1 MKKIHLTAM
10 VKFSSG
16 LKIYSVLIFILIASG
31 CTKPDKEEIKEQ
43 YISGIVNEINAD
55 SLLNYVTLMQN
66 MTTRFMLADNH
77 RQVAV
82 RLKNKFIQIGY
93 VDTKLDSF
101 NITTIYDGIEYNTTQ
116 YNVVATLVGNTY
128 PDSICILGA
137 HYDDR
142 ISSAAGDPF
151 VFVPGAND
159 NATGV
164 AATFEIARVMKK
176 RFFVPSSTIQFV
188 VFGAEEMGLYGSSDF
203 AQKASMESVNIKM
216 MLNNDMIGIPS
227 SSDQGMWYVN
237 IIDYENSHY
246 LRSEAQRLCER
257 YSSVECVNDNTSSGR
272 SDSYPF
278 YLNGFKS
285 LFFIQNT
292 PGSTY
297 HTESD
302 LVTTLNFE
310 YCREIAKISCALLV
324 DKNYVE

>member
-1 MKKIHLTAM
+1 M
-10 VKFSSG
+10 VKLGSSFR
-16 LKIYSVLIFILIASG
+16 IYYALIFILIVSG
-31 CTKPDKEEIKEQ
+31 CTKPDKEEIKDQ
-43 YISGIVNEINAD
+43 YISGIVNEINPD
-55 SLLNYVTLMQN
+55 SLLNYVTMMQN
-66 MTTRFMLADNH
+66 MSTRFMLADNH

-82 RLKNKFIQIGY
+82 RLKNKFIQFGYIG
-93 VDTKLDSF
+93 TKLDSF
-101 NITTIYDGIEYNTTQ
+101 NITTTFDEIEYTTTQ
-116 YNVVATLVGNTY
+116 YNVIATLTGNTY

-137 HYDDR
+137 HYDNR
-142 ISSAAGDPF
+142 VSSAAGDPF
-151 VFVPGAND
+151 VFAPGAND
-159 NATGV
+159 NASGV
-164 AATFEIARVMKK
+164 AATLEIARVMKK
-176 RFFVPSSTIQFV
+176 RSFVPSSTIQFIA
-188 VFGAEEMGLYGSSDF
+188 FGAEELGLFGSSDF
-203 AQKASMESVNIKM
+203 AQKASAADVKIKM
-216 MLNNDMIGIPS
+216 MLNNDMIGLPS

-257 YSSVECVNDNTSSGR
+257 YSSVGCVNDNTSAGR

-302 LVTTLNFE
+302 LVTTLNFQ
-310 YCREIAKISCALLV
+310 YCKEIAKISCALLV